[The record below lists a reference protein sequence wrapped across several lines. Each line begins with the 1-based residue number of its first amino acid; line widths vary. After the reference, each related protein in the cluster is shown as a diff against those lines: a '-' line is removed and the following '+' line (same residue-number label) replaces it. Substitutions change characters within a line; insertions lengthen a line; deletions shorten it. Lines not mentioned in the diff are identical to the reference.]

1 MVMEDVPGWWGVSL
15 FLEMAYNPPIFL
27 SFGLLSLAHL
37 LFLFHLG
44 RFLVRCI
51 PLGRGFIRSY
61 WVSLDNPFWHNFRI
75 IFPYFSSLPI
85 LGKTPSQGK
94 TPKIMLLRLP
104 LLGEWFPLPNAH
116 LAHILGLFRM
126 HPNPYRSLKTPAE
139 GLSPS
144 FRAFSPV
151 CKLYWGFWVPFTPY

>member
-1 MVMEDVPGWWGVSL
+1 
-15 FLEMAYNPPIFL
+15 MACNPPIHF
-27 SFGLLSLAHL
+27 SFWLLSLAHL
-37 LFLFHLG
+37 LFLFLLG

-51 PLGRGFIRSY
+51 PLGRGFTRSY
-61 WVSLDNPFWHNFRI
+61 LVSWAPPFWHDYMI

-85 LGKTPSQGK
+85 LGMTPSQGK
-94 TPKIMLLRLP
+94 TPKTMLPRLP

-126 HPNPYRSLKTPAE
+126 HPNPCRSLKTPAE

-151 CKLYWGFWVPFTPY
+151 RKCYWGFLVPFTPYWSA